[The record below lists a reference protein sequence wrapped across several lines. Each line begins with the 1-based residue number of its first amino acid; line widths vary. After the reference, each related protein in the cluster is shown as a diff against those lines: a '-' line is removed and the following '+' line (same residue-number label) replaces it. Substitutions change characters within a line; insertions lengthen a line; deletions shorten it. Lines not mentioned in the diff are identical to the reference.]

1 MFAGVAERRSSVVVA
16 LAALLLG
23 VGALVLTGPAPPAD
37 AAAPAYDVLL
47 EGELHPGVTWS
58 RLRTGDP
65 LAVDVARVAHD
76 APVRLV
82 PVISGGQLYE
92 NPPAPRHAT
101 TSDMCASVGGVV
113 CVNADYWICP
123 TCGPPGGGV
132 VVDGVPLRTP
142 SAVHPQVTVLDDG
155 TLTADELQ
163 IDVVLE
169 AVFEPEEQDVVEGVL
184 EEPEPPRTETL
195 MIHELNRSIPD
206 GVVLHSPAWATT
218 TQRGPDTTEVTF
230 GGPVPAI
237 GTAGDVEIRAIGGND
252 AAIPG
257 DGFVLVATGDA
268 RPGFADR
275 LEEFRRA
282 DRLVLRVTANL
293 PARMSTGGH
302 PVILRDGQPVE
313 LEQRD
318 PKVRNRHPRTIIGW
332 NDAGDLWLLTID
344 GRQRGHS
351 AGVTLR
357 EAADHV
363 QQLGATDAM
372 NLDGGGSSTFV
383 TGVPCTD
390 GRAPCVRNRPSDGRE
405 RRLSTALALVPTQ
418 GTSVS
423 TTPFPPAPT
432 PPPTTAPPPPTTTT
446 APPPPPPTTTTTTT
460 PPPPTTAPSTTV
472 PVSMPPRPP
481 QPTRID
487 PELAAPE
494 LEIRADDAPRSK
506 TLPAAAAASAI
517 VVAGL
522 ATLRSWRRLHAGAI
536 SG

>member
-1 MFAGVAERRSSVVVA
+1 MFAGVAERRRSAVVA

-23 VGALVLTGPAPPAD
+23 VGALVVSGPAPAVD

-47 EGELHPGVTWS
+47 ETELHPGVAWS
-58 RLRTGDP
+58 RLRTADP

-82 PVISGGQLYE
+82 PVVSGGQLYE

-101 TSDMCASVGGVV
+101 PSSMCASVGGVV

-142 SAVHPQVTVLDDG
+142 SVVHPQFSVLEDG
-155 TLTADELQ
+155 SLTADELR
-163 IDVVLE
+163 IAVALE
-169 AVFEPEEQDVVEGVL
+169 AVFEPEEQGVVEGVL
-184 EEPEPPRTETL
+184 EEPEPARTETL
-195 MIHELNRSIPD
+195 VVHEVNRSIPD
-206 GVVLHSPAWATT
+206 GVVLHSPAWAST
-218 TQRGPDTTEVTF
+218 TQRGPDTTEATF

-237 GTAGDVEIRAIGGND
+237 GTAGHVEIRTIGGPD
-252 AAIPG
+252 VAIPA

-268 RPGFADR
+268 RAGFADR
-275 LEEFRRA
+275 IEEFRHA

-293 PARMSTGGH
+293 PAQTSTGGH

-351 AGVTLR
+351 VGVTLG
-357 EAADHV
+357 EAAAHMRE
-363 QQLGATDAM
+363 LGASDAM

-423 TTPFPPAPT
+423 TTPFPPAPP
-432 PPPTTAPPPPTTTT
+432 PPPTTAPPPPTTT

-460 PPPPTTAPSTTV
+460 TLPPPTTAPSTTV
-472 PVSMPPRPP
+472 PVSVPPRPP

-494 LEIRADDAPRSK
+494 LEIRTGDAPRSK
-506 TLPAAAAASAI
+506 AFPAASAAGAI
-517 VVAGL
+517 LFSGL
-522 ATLRSWRRLHAGAI
+522 ATLRSWRRLHAG
-536 SG
+536 SLSS